1 MYPQMARGE
10 ETIRETLRMQK
21 SHLAVLEEYMKMV
34 QNKGDMHGVMDASAD
49 IRETVARIEVLEWV
63 LECRQ

>member
-1 MYPQMARGE
+1 
-10 ETIRETLRMQK
+10 MQK

-49 IRETVARIEVLEWV
+49 IRETIARIEVLEWV
-63 LECRQ
+63 LG